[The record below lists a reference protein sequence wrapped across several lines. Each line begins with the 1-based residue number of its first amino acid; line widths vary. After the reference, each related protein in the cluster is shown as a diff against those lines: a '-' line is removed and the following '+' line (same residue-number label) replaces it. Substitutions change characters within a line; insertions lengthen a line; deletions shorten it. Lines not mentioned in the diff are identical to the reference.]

1 MKSRSKN
8 SRGGF
13 TLIELLV
20 VIAIIGLLSSVV
32 LASMNT
38 ARAKA
43 RDARRSLDI
52 SQIQIALELQYN
64 TYGEYPVMTEN
75 ECGGTEGYT
84 ITNNNF
90 MQMLVTNKFLPS
102 YPVDPAGT
110 NCNIQYTSTTDHRG
124 YVIFVHFESKPNTG
138 CNGNAPYWS
147 CIGVNMN
154 PGW

>member
-1 MKSRSKN
+1 MKSLHRN
-8 SRGGF
+8 GTRGF

-32 LASMNT
+32 LASLNT
-38 ARAKA
+38 ARTKA
-43 RDARRSLDI
+43 RDARRSIDI
-52 SQIQIALELQYN
+52 KQMQTALEFYYDS
-64 TYGEYPVMTEN
+64 YGQYPVMTEN
-75 ECGGTEGYT
+75 ECDGTEGYT
-84 ITNNNF
+84 VANNNF
-90 MQMLVTNKFLPS
+90 MQALVTNKFLPS

-110 NCNIQYTSTTDHRG
+110 NCNIQYTTTGDQRG